1 MTKIVVTW
9 FIVLMNRELT
19 ELALSS
25 FGCIKKLKHK
35 KCLRHMDLFDI
46 VIELSLAGQPWNLS
60 IVKLSCVEGVIT
72 WPS

>member
-35 KCLRHMDLFDI
+35 KYLGHMDLFDI
-46 VIELSLAGQPWNLS
+46 VIELSLAGQP
-60 IVKLSCVEGVIT
+60 
-72 WPS
+72 